1 MAARAAGVVRVAAAR
16 PARPVTPRAPARFA
30 RGRRPPPFS
39 GAASPRISRFRR
51 LARSLD
57 DAPISSSPVA
67 AAASGPANDD
77 DPAGGVVVAVVTTP
91 ACPHCRR
98 AKSALADA
106 GVPFA
111 ELDASRD
118 PDGAILEAARLASG
132 SRTVPQVFVGGVPF
146 GGADETE
153 AGIAS
158 GALRAAVD
166 AAVDAGAAAA
176 PEALREALAKNAARE
191 TETEN
196 ENENERAAE
205 KKKSPTNERSHPPEP
220 TSMGVDAARRSEVFA
235 LAARLARRLEPRDYF
250 AFGGWRRPL
259 AKTRACVRGDDLFAA
274 VATELRSASVSSDAD
289 ADGGVASSIADLIA
303 ANALT
308 RVGRVGTPLCT
319 DAPGVRG
326 EVRFPEDAAALFRLA
341 DHARAPPAWTDSAF
355 DIVAF
360 VVFGPRAI
368 AAPACLNARDLTATR
383 IGTGG
388 AANRD
393 GSAIAA
399 SLKSSVDAMH
409 DAFLSED
416 GRRVNYAA
424 MRDSEAF
431 DRFLDVAAELQ
442 GADLQTLSEEERKAF
457 FINAYNAMVFHVA
470 ALVGPP
476 GPKSFFDRLTY
487 FARHE
492 YDIGGYRYSLD
503 DVEHGALR
511 GNRPGAASLG
521 AIVGRPGLSRG
532 PFATDGFDGRLRFAA
547 ADPIDPRVH
556 FALVC
561 GAKSCPPVRCYD
573 AANLEAQLAAAAE
586 AFVEG
591 DVEVVGEAKARRLR
605 VSKIIGEWYRGDFG
619 ATDDEIARRLS
630 EYVPSESAAGKA
642 LRVAVEG
649 GEPDEGWAEKVT
661 LVTREYDWSPNA

>member
-1 MAARAAGVVRVAAAR
+1 
-16 PARPVTPRAPARFA
+16 
-30 RGRRPPPFS
+30 
-39 GAASPRISRFRR
+39 
-51 LARSLD
+51 
-57 DAPISSSPVA
+57 
-67 AAASGPANDD
+67 
-77 DPAGGVVVAVVTTP
+77 
-91 ACPHCRR
+91 
-98 AKSALADA
+98 
-106 GVPFA
+106 
-111 ELDASRD
+111 
-118 PDGAILEAARLASG
+118 
-132 SRTVPQVFVGGVPF
+132 
-146 GGADETE
+146 
-153 AGIAS
+153 
-158 GALRAAVD
+158 
-166 AAVDAGAAAA
+166 
-176 PEALREALAKNAARE
+176 
-191 TETEN
+191 
-196 ENENERAAE
+196 
-205 KKKSPTNERSHPPEP
+205 
-220 TSMGVDAARRSEVFA
+220 MGVDAARRSEVFA

-326 EVRFPEDAAALFRLA
+326 GVRFPEDAAALFRLA

-442 GADLQTLSEEERKAF
+442 GADLRTLSEEERKAF
-457 FINAYNAMVFHVA
+457 FINV
-470 ALVGPP
+470 
-476 GPKSFFDRLTY
+476 
-487 FARHE
+487 
-492 YDIGGYRYSLD
+492 
-503 DVEHGALR
+503 
-511 GNRPGAASLG
+511 
-521 AIVGRPGLSRG
+521 
-532 PFATDGFDGRLRFAA
+532 
-547 ADPIDPRVH
+547 
-556 FALVC
+556 
-561 GAKSCPPVRCYD
+561 
-573 AANLEAQLAAAAE
+573 
-586 AFVEG
+586 
-591 DVEVVGEAKARRLR
+591 
-605 VSKIIGEWYRGDFG
+605 
-619 ATDDEIARRLS
+619 
-630 EYVPSESAAGKA
+630 
-642 LRVAVEG
+642 
-649 GEPDEGWAEKVT
+649 
-661 LVTREYDWSPNA
+661 